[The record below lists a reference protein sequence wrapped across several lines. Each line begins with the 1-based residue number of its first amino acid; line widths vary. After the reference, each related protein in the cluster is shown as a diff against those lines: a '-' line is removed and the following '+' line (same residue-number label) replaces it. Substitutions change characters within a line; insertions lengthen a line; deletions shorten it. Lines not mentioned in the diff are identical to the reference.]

1 MWVIFFFKESKITH
15 FEEPMLCVPDGLQS
29 CLCGADLDIAWSPGD
44 HLSLITLFMKVLE
57 Y

>member
-1 MWVIFFFKESKITH
+1 
-15 FEEPMLCVPDGLQS
+15 MLCVPDGLQS